1 MDRQISLNS
10 QTDEKAT
17 SDQTENVVMSQAA
30 MEPYGPSGMYLIR
43 LLLPE

>member
-17 SDQTENVVMSQAA
+17 ADQTENVVMSQAA
-30 MEPYGPSGMYLIR
+30 IESYGPSGMYIIGI
-43 LLLPE
+43 LLVS